1 MLAEKQKLFIENCKA
16 KINIAHGSVRTGKTV
31 GATIAFMFNVMT
43 CPDSKIYIVG
53 HTFDTAFRNVVR
65 LIMHS
70 EELEM
75 FRPFCTWSGK
85 KLYVTTLKG
94 VKEITVLGAKDEGS
108 IGAFQG
114 DTYSLVYCD
123 EITLYPLSIIEMIN
137 SRLSKPYS
145 KMIATCNPS
154 HPEHIIKKW
163 IDKYDIEKDPNYY
176 ALHYT
181 LEDNPFVDE
190 NYKNMLKNSSTG
202 LFYKRN
208 YLGLWCLAEGAIFE
222 CFDRALHVVSKPPRA
237 AEYWIVG
244 VDYGASNP
252 FAAVLVGVNTGIQN
266 QIGKKLWVE
275 DELYWDHKN
284 KRHKTNSE
292 LADDLEKFIEP
303 YAIKGVYIDPSAAS
317 FKTELRKR
325 GIPCIDADNDVFN
338 GIDYC
343 VSELRKGNI
352 QIMDNCKNLIKE
364 IESYVW
370 NPNKAKIGED
380 EPLKQNDH
388 AIDALRYA
396 IFTHKVPTYN
406 PYKQNHNADEY
417 QANRFNLG
425 KRKF

>member
-1 MLAEKQKLFIENCKA
+1 MLSEKQKKFIDEANA

-31 GATIAFMFNVMT
+31 GATILFMLNVMT

-65 LIMHS
+65 LIMFS

-75 FRPFCTWSGK
+75 FKPFCTWSGK
-85 KLYVTTLKG
+85 KLYVTTSTG

-123 EITLYPLSIIEMIN
+123 EITLYPISIIEMIN

-145 KMIATCNPS
+145 KMICTCNPS

-163 IDKYDIEKDPNYY
+163 IDKHDIEKDSNYY

-190 NYKNMLKNSSTG
+190 NYKNMLKTSSTG

-222 CFDRALHVVSKPPRA
+222 CFDRDLHVVKKPPRA
-237 AEYWIVG
+237 AEYWICG

-266 QIGKKLWVE
+266 QIGKQLWVE
-275 DELYWDHKN
+275 NELYWDHK
-284 KRHKTNSE
+284 KHRQKTNSE
-292 LADDLEKFIEP
+292 LADDLEKFLAD

-325 GIPCIDADNDVFN
+325 GISCIDANNDVFN
-338 GIDYC
+338 GIDYT
-343 VSELRKGNI
+343 VSEMRKGNI
-352 QIMDNCKNLIKE
+352 LVLDCCKNLIRE

-370 NPNKAKIGED
+370 NPNKAKVGED
-380 EPLKQNDH
+380 EPLKVNDH
-388 AIDALRYA
+388 SVDALRYC
-396 IFTHKVPTYN
+396 IFSHKVPTYS
-406 PYKQNHNADEY
+406 PYKSTHNPEQY
-417 QANRFNLG
+417 ISNRFDPG
-425 KRKF
+425 KRRF